1 MKSRSDRKMD
11 LLFAWHIWHKCK
23 TWMENERNVH
33 CTKMNG
39 NENPWDSNDH
49 FDHMSQGFCCY
60 QVFAGYPVAAAG
72 MLPCF

>member
-1 MKSRSDRKMD
+1 
-11 LLFAWHIWHKCK
+11 
-23 TWMENERNVH
+23 
-33 CTKMNG
+33 MNG